1 MTLLEL
7 LRQEL
12 PKRGGWP
19 EGAVGA
25 VQDKDDTKF
34 YFFIGSAPKF
44 NGESWWFD
52 DDDKVDNKWI
62 YHYYKNPLTDDHA
75 TTIVTREQYE
85 ATGWDGTGLPPVSY
99 LKSVLDYDEET
110 GDFTWKPRIESDFS
124 TKYQF
129 VSWSNRF
136 AGKKAGTIVTKK
148 RKSYLKINL
157 GCKNYYAHRIS
168 YTILNDCWPENEID
182 HINGNS
188 LDNSKTNLRQ
198 VTRKENCRNVS
209 LIPNSTSGYCGV
221 NWHEPSGKWRAR
233 VKIDGKE
240 NYIGLF
246 DDPQE
251 AAIRIK
257 AIRDAVGF
265 HKNHGQDLR
274 TEADKKRDEI
284 IDALYKSNG
293 IRARDGGKQSAI
305 DIYDAIAAGKIPGV
319 KLEV

>member
-1 MTLLEL
+1 M
-7 LRQEL
+7 
-12 PKRGGWP
+12 
-19 EGAVGA
+19 
-25 VQDKDDTKF
+25 
-34 YFFIGSAPKF
+34 
-44 NGESWWFD
+44 
-52 DDDKVDNKWI
+52 
-62 YHYYKNPLTDDHA
+62 
-75 TTIVTREQYE
+75 
-85 ATGWDGTGLPPVSY
+85 
-99 LKSVLDYDEET
+99 
-110 GDFTWKPRIESDFS
+110 TWKPRIESDFS
-124 TKYQF
+124 TKCQF

-157 GCKNYYAHRIS
+157 GGKNCYAHRIA
-168 YTILNDCWPENEID
+168 YAILNDCWPENEID

-274 TEADKKRDEI
+274 TEAER
-284 IDALYKSNG
+284 
-293 IRARDGGKQSAI
+293 AI
-305 DIYDAIAAGKIPGV
+305 DEMVRLSGVSIGAAKILYDAGYRKG
-319 KLEV
+319 

>member
-19 EGAVGA
+19 EGANFIA
-25 VQDKDDTKF
+25 QDEGRATWSFINKPAKD
-34 YFFIGSAPKF
+34 
-44 NGESWWFD
+44 ED
-52 DDDKVDNKWI
+52 DEWMDDSETN
-62 YHYYKNPLTDDHA
+62 YHKLLGHLPEASDYRTA
-75 TTIVTREQYE
+75 IVTREQYE

-110 GDFTWKPRIESDFS
+110 GDFTWKPRVESDFS
-124 TKYQF
+124 TKCHF

-157 GCKNYYAHRIS
+157 GGKNYYAHRIA
-168 YTILNDCWPENEID
+168 YAILNDCWPENEID

-274 TEADKKRDEI
+274 TEAER
-284 IDALYKSNG
+284 
-293 IRARDGGKQSAI
+293 AI
-305 DIYDAIAAGKIPGV
+305 DEMVRLSGVTIGAAKILYDAGYRK
-319 KLEV
+319 

>member
-19 EGAVGA
+19 EGVNYI
-25 VQDKDDTKF
+25 VQEDGGSVWGFVHEPEKD
-34 YFFIGSAPKF
+34 
-44 NGESWWFD
+44 ED
-52 DDDKVDNKWI
+52 DEWMEILRTGTHKLLAQL
-62 YHYYKNPLTDDHA
+62 PEASDHA
-75 TTIVTREQYE
+75 TAIVTREQYE

-124 TKYQF
+124 TKCQF

-157 GCKNYYAHRIS
+157 GGKNYYAHRIA
-168 YTILNDCWPENEID
+168 YAILNDCWPENEID

-274 TEADKKRDEI
+274 TEAER
-284 IDALYKSNG
+284 
-293 IRARDGGKQSAI
+293 AI
-305 DIYDAIAAGKIPGV
+305 DEMVRLSGVSIGAAKILYDAGYRKG
-319 KLEV
+319 